1 MATSLRSQPSHTTA
15 ATPASFGWAILSS
28 RGEFVPDYI
37 LKKVIVFLT
46 CHYSGLS
53 VCEHTVNIPGA
64 NKGSNQNSDT
74 AHEVHVINDFLEDQR
89 FCHRPYVTDGPKA
102 RFYAGAPIKTP
113 SGASIGAYCVLDD
126 RPRDGITD
134 EEVDFMKHMAAL
146 VMGHLGKL
154 RESAEFGRG
163 ARMLQGL
170 GVITRHEGDAS
181 STIEGMTRRVE
192 QGNSRNL
199 RRRDS
204 TATSKQ
210 SSSYTPMLSEY
221 ASDYAAETDDV
232 SKKRNNMQKQQA
244 ARTRPP
250 LKDRHHS
257 KQHARGSEDVAER
270 KSHTAPPLTRA
281 PPSRG
286 PASSCHTDGN
296 DLRNPLDKQ
305 IKDSFQRAS
314 SLLLDAVKSDG
325 VVFLDA
331 TAAAKFSSDPVT
343 SRQFSRLG
351 RSDRSAE
358 GSDSTS
364 NSAGS
369 GDTSLGDYG
378 SKCFVLGH
386 SEVEGIGGVPSFDN
400 MITERFLRSLMQRYP
415 KGKTWTFDADGQ
427 ESSDEFLADMAS
439 VPDSGMATSGTIS
452 RTLREA
458 PKLQRLFNLGLRTL
472 CFAPMWDPVRE
483 RWYAAALTWSKS
495 PRHGFSRTNELSY
508 LNAFCDVTMAEI
520 LRIEARQEAKSKAAL
535 MSSVSHELRSPLR
548 WSSPTRLM
556 VMDVC

>member
-1 MATSLRSQPSHTTA
+1 MSLFHREVRDEIPPS
-15 ATPASFGWAILSS
+15 SAIA
-28 RGEFVPDYI
+28 
-37 LKKVIVFLT
+37 FLT
-46 CHYSGLS
+46 SHRSGLS

-64 NKGSNQNSDT
+64 NKGSNQNSDS

-126 RPRDGITD
+126 KPRDGIT
-134 EEVDFMKHMAAL
+134 EEEADFLKHMAAL

-170 GVITRHEGDAS
+170 GVITRHENDAS
-181 STIEGMTRRVE
+181 SAVEGMTRRVE
-192 QGNSRNL
+192 RGNARNL
-199 RRRDS
+199 RRRGS
-204 TATSKQ
+204 TVTSKQ
-210 SSSYTPMLSEY
+210 KTSYTPMLSEY

-232 SKKRNNMQKQQA
+232 SQKRHAMRKQQP
-244 ARTRPP
+244 ARARPP
-250 LKDRHHS
+250 LRDRRHS
-257 KQHARGSEDVAER
+257 KRDQGSEDVAEQ
-270 KSHTAPPLTRA
+270 KCPTSPPLTRA
-281 PPSRG
+281 SA
-286 PASSCHTDGN
+286 ASSCHTDGN

-314 SLLLDAVKSDG
+314 SLLLDAVKSEG

-343 SRQFSRLG
+343 SRQFSRLS

-358 GSDSTS
+358 GSDSAS

-369 GDTSLGDYG
+369 GDTSLGDYS

-386 SEVEGIGGVPSFDN
+386 SEVEGIGGVPSFDK
-400 MITERFLRSLMQRYP
+400 MISDRFLRSLMQRYP

-427 ESSDEFLADMAS
+427 ESSDEFLADMANA
-439 VPDSGMATSGTIS
+439 PGSGIATSGTVPK
-452 RTLREA
+452 TLREA

-548 WSSPTRLM
+548 LSFHVHLM
-556 VMDVC
+556 IADVC

>member
-1 MATSLRSQPSHTTA
+1 M
-15 ATPASFGWAILSS
+15 
-28 RGEFVPDYI
+28 
-37 LKKVIVFLT
+37 FLT
-46 CHYSGLS
+46 PRCSGLS

-64 NKGSNQNSDT
+64 NKASNANSDT
-74 AHEVHVINDFLEDQR
+74 AHEVHVINDFLENQQ

-113 SGASIGAYCVLDD
+113 SGAGIGAYCVLDD
-126 RPRDGITD
+126 KPRSSGITG

-146 VMGHLGKL
+146 VMGHLGQL

-170 GVITRHEGDAS
+170 GVITRHEDDVSG
-181 STIEGMTRRVE
+181 STVEGMTRRVE
-192 QGNSRNL
+192 KGNSRNL

-210 SSSYTPMLSEY
+210 GTSYTPMLSEY

-232 SKKRNNMQKQQA
+232 SKKRNTMQKQQA
-244 ARTRPP
+244 VRTRPP
-250 LKDRHHS
+250 LKDRRHS
-257 KQHARGSEDVAER
+257 RQHARGSEDVAEQ
-270 KSHTAPPLTRA
+270 KSHVAPPLTRA
-281 PPSRG
+281 PASREQA
-286 PASSCHTDGN
+286 PSCHTDGN
-296 DLRNPLDKQ
+296 DLTNPLDKQ

-314 SLLLDAVKSDG
+314 LLLLDAVKSDG

-331 TAAAKFSSDPVT
+331 TAAAKFSNNPVT

-358 GSDSTS
+358 ESDSTS

-400 MITERFLRSLMQRYP
+400 MITERFLRSLMHRYP
-415 KGKTWTFDADGQ
+415 KGKTWTFDANGR
-427 ESSDEFLADMAS
+427 ESSEEFLADMAS
-439 VPDSGMATSGTIS
+439 VPDSGMATSGTIA

-548 WSSPTRLM
+548 LSSL
-556 VMDVC
+556 VQFVLLDIC

>member
-1 MATSLRSQPSHTTA
+1 MFLNAT
-15 ATPASFGWAILSS
+15 
-28 RGEFVPDYI
+28 VY
-37 LKKVIVFLT
+37 LT
-46 CHYSGLS
+46 HHCSGLS
-53 VCEHTVNIPGA
+53 VCEHTVNIPDA
-64 NKGSNQNSDT
+64 NRGSNQHSDT
-74 AHEVHVINDFLEDQR
+74 AHEVHVINDFLENQQ

-126 RPRDGITD
+126 KPRDGITA
-134 EEVDFMKHMAAL
+134 EEVDFMKHMASL

-170 GVITRHEGDAS
+170 GVITRHEDDAS
-181 STIEGMTRRVE
+181 SSIEGMSRWVE
-192 QGNSRNL
+192 DANSRNM
-199 RRRDS
+199 RHRHS

-210 SSSYTPMLSEY
+210 NTSSYTPMLSEY

-232 SKKRNNMQKQQA
+232 SKKQNTMRKQQA
-244 ARTRPP
+244 ARARPP
-250 LKDRHHS
+250 LKERKHS
-257 KQHARGSEDVAER
+257 KQGHGSEDVAAQ
-270 KSHTAPPLTRA
+270 KSHAA

-286 PASSCHTDGN
+286 SASSCQTDGN

-314 SLLLDAVKSDG
+314 SLLLDAVKSEG

-331 TAAAKFSSDPVT
+331 TAAAKFSRDPVT

-351 RSDRSAE
+351 KSDRSAE
-358 GSDSTS
+358 ESDSTS
-364 NSAGS
+364 NSVGS
-369 GDTSLGDYG
+369 GDTSLGSYG

-386 SEVEGIGGVPSFDN
+386 SEVEGVGGIPTFDN

-439 VPDSGMATSGTIS
+439 VPDSGIATSGTIS

-483 RWYAAALTWSKS
+483 RWCAAALTWSKS

-548 WSSPTRLM
+548 LSSSPNELIISKA
-556 VMDVC
+556 C

>member
-1 MATSLRSQPSHTTA
+1 MKHIETVSLK
-15 ATPASFGWAILSS
+15 G
-28 RGEFVPDYI
+28 
-37 LKKVIVFLT
+37 IVFLT
-46 CHYSGLS
+46 VHYRGLS

-64 NKGSNQNSDT
+64 NKASNANSDT
-74 AHEVHVINDFLEDQR
+74 AHEVHVINDFLENQQ

-126 RPRDGITD
+126 KPHNDGITD

-170 GVITRHEGDAS
+170 GVITRHEDDAS
-181 STIEGMTRRVE
+181 TSIEGMTRRVE
-192 QGNSRNL
+192 QGNARNI
-199 RRRDS
+199 RRRRS

-232 SKKRNNMQKQQA
+232 SKKRNTMQKQQA

-250 LKDRHHS
+250 LRSRRQS
-257 KQHARGSEDVAER
+257 KQAQGSEDVAEHN
-270 KSHTAPPLTRA
+270 SHTAPPFTRA

-331 TAAAKFSSDPVT
+331 TAAAKFSSDPIT

-358 GSDSTS
+358 ESDSTS

-386 SEVEGIGGVPSFDN
+386 SEVEGIGGAPSFDN

-439 VPDSGMATSGTIS
+439 VPDSGIATSGTIS

-548 WSSPTRLM
+548 LSSPTLSM
-556 VMDVC
+556 ALDVC